1 MTSGQHSFLCLN
13 KQHSKSTVQEMF
25 GMRVKERQIT
35 FDNCSV
41 ANMLQRLFPTWH
53 ASTLPPFFPG
63 FESHLIILFNP
74 TPLVI
79 ERYVC
84 RLLATSLILL
94 LQQKISPFR
103 RVVNASNDKASSM
116 RILVLNLYTSKS
128 VREYCKFG
136 NVFFLFCHFSL
147 RAEILMIPQI
157 TQAL

>member
-1 MTSGQHSFLCLN
+1 
-13 KQHSKSTVQEMF
+13 MF

-84 RLLATSLILL
+84 RLLAISLILL

-116 RILVLNLYTSKS
+116 RILVLNLYTTKC
-128 VREYCKFG
+128 VKNIANLAMF
-136 NVFFLFCHFSL
+136 FFLF
-147 RAEILMIPQI
+147 
-157 TQAL
+157 